1 METEEQKR
9 ETPMSSIIRNHR
21 FSRRGLLG
29 AAAIIGAAGVARN
42 AAAQAQPRKGGT
54 LRYGLSYEPRRM
66 NQLNTTWMTDATQH
80 LYDRLLTR
88 DPDGKYVAQ
97 MATWTVAP
105 DALSWTFKLKP
116 GIKFHSGDPVTS
128 AAVKWW
134 FEQALD
140 PKGFYGFKG
149 SYSAVDSVETTDDLT
164 IVVKLKHPD
173 AALAY
178 ILYTVY
184 SSIHNPKTYEKVGK
198 DSYGVDTVDGTG
210 PFKLKEFTPG
220 RNLIIVRNDEYAWAP
235 PFVKN
240 QGPPWLDAISYRFF
254 ADDASR
260 TAAIEAGDMDII
272 VQPSLA
278 DVDRLK
284 QNPDFAVISKPMPA
298 TRTVY
303 FNMQVNPWSD
313 KRVRQAM
320 AHAIQR
326 QPIVDKLL
334 FGQGL
339 PAYSV
344 VPPFFKGMYL
354 KDCESYFPY
363 DIKKAKELLA
373 AAGLNETDSD
383 GFVKFEG
390 KTWEPEMLVVGTSE
404 LLQLAQVV
412 QAQAGKIGIKIKIL
426 QVDAETSNA
435 RTLAGNFGILT
446 GFYLWDGPDTILDWW
461 IYSGN
466 IPSTNR
472 ARLRD
477 ARVDATI
484 EKMRNAA
491 TLESRYEEVKEL
503 QRVLHGDLAAIIP
516 VYHPLDIYCISKK
529 VHGYQPDPMT
539 LYPRMHDVWMEG

>member
-1 METEEQKR
+1 MASTIQG
-9 ETPMSSIIRNHR
+9 NR
-21 FSRRGLLG
+21 FTRRGLLG
-29 AAAIIGAAGVARN
+29 GAAIIGGASALPRG
-42 AAAQAQPRKGGT
+42 AAAQPQPRKGGT

-66 NQLNTTWMTDATQH
+66 NQLNTTWMTDATEH
-80 LYDRLLTR
+80 LFGRLLTR
-88 DPDGKYVAQ
+88 DPQGQYVPE

-116 GIKFHSGDPVTS
+116 GIKFHSGDPCTS

-134 FEQALD
+134 FEQARD
-140 PKGFYGFKG
+140 PKGYYGFKG
-149 SYSAVDSVETTDDLT
+149 SYSAVDSVETPDDLT
-164 IVVKLKHPD
+164 TVVKLKHPD

-184 SSIHNPKTYEKVGK
+184 SSIHDPKTYEKLGK
-198 DSYGVDTVDGTG
+198 DAYGVDTVDGTG

-220 RNLIIVRNDEYAWAP
+220 GNLIIVRNDEYKWAP
-235 PFVKN
+235 GFVKN
-240 QGPPWLDAISYRFF
+240 QGPAWLDAIQYRFF
-254 ADDASR
+254 GDDAAR

-284 QNPDFAVISKPMPA
+284 QSPNFTVISKPMPA
-298 TRTVY
+298 TRTIY

-326 QPIVDKLL
+326 KPIVDKLL

-339 PAYSV
+339 PAYST
-344 VPPFFKGMYL
+344 VPPTFSDMYL
-354 KDCESYFPY
+354 KDCEGYFPY
-363 DIKKAKELLA
+363 DLNKAKGLLA

-412 QAQAGKIGIKIKIL
+412 QAQAAKIGIKIKIV

-435 RTLAGNFGILT
+435 RTFAGNFGILT

-461 IYSGN
+461 LHSGN

-477 ARVDATI
+477 PRIDSEI
-484 EKMRNAA
+484 EKMRNSA
-491 TLESRYEEVKEL
+491 TLDERYQHVREI
-503 QRVLHGDLAAIIP
+503 QRILHGDLAAIIP
-516 VYHPLDIYCISKK
+516 VYHPLDIYCISKR
-529 VHGYQPDPMT
+529 VHGYEPNPMT
-539 LYPRMHDVWMEG
+539 LYPRIQDVWLEA

>member
-1 METEEQKR
+1 
-9 ETPMSSIIRNHR
+9 MSSILRPNG
-21 FSRRGLLG
+21 FTRRGLLG
-29 AAAIIGAAGVARN
+29 AAAIIGGASTLPRGAM
-42 AAAQAQPRKGGT
+42 AQAQPRKGGT

-66 NQLNTTWMTDATQH
+66 SQLNTTWMTDATEH
-80 LYDRLLTR
+80 LFGRLLTR
-88 DPDGKYVAQ
+88 DSDGKYVAE

-105 DALSWTFKLKP
+105 DSLSWTFKLRP
-116 GIKFHSGDPVTS
+116 GIKFHSGDPCTS

-134 FEQALD
+134 FEQARD

-149 SYSAVDSVETTDDLT
+149 SYSSVDSVETPDELT
-164 IVVKLKHPD
+164 AVVKLKHPD
-173 AALAY
+173 AAIAY

-184 SSIHNPKTYEKVGK
+184 SSIHNPKTYEKLGK
-198 DSYGVDTVDGTG
+198 DAYGVDTVDGTG

-220 RNLIIVRNDEYAWAP
+220 GNLVIVRNDAYAWAP
-235 PFVKN
+235 AFAKN
-240 QGPPWLDAISYRFF
+240 QGPPWLDAISYRYF

-284 QNPDFAVISKPMPA
+284 QNPNFTVISKPMPA

-303 FNMQVNPWSD
+303 YNLEVKPWD
-313 KRVRQAM
+313 DIRVRQAV

-334 FGQGL
+334 FGQGI

-344 VPPFFKGMYL
+344 VPPFFKDMYL
-354 KDCESYFPY
+354 KDCETYFPY
-363 DIKKAKELLA
+363 DIKKAKDLLA
-373 AAGLNETDSD
+373 AAGLNETDAD
-383 GFVKFEG
+383 GYVKYQG

-404 LLQLAQVV
+404 LLLLAQVM
-412 QAQAGKIGIKIKIL
+412 QAQMAKIGIKTKIV
-426 QVDAETSNA
+426 QVDAETNNA
-435 RTLAGNFGILT
+435 RTLAGKFDIET

-461 IYSGN
+461 IHSGN
-466 IPSTNR
+466 IPATNR

-477 ARVDATI
+477 PRIDAEI
-484 EKMRNAA
+484 EKMRNSA
-491 TLESRYEEVKEL
+491 TLDERYQHVREI
-503 QRVLHGDLAAIIP
+503 QRILHGELAAIIP
-516 VYHPLDIYCISKK
+516 VYHPLDIYCISNK

-539 LYPRMHDVWMEG
+539 LYPRMYDVWMES